1 MRYKTPKALEQ
12 AVKAA
17 AAKSDRDTSKA
28 IAGFYHDRFL
38 CRTFTSSEPA
48 FVLKGRPWAAGPY
61 LAIPPASSWS
71 CSDKC
76 AGVQDMLPC
85 QPPLTSVIA

>member
-17 AAKSDRDTSKA
+17 AVKSDRDTSKA

-38 CRTFTSSEPA
+38 CRTFASKREDTDRHPRRIPYAAIGRRGGTGLGMTGTTSRAISTHTSLERTRTSS
-48 FVLKGRPWAAGPY
+48 
-61 LAIPPASSWS
+61 
-71 CSDKC
+71 
-76 AGVQDMLPC
+76 
-85 QPPLTSVIA
+85 